1 MHVLALNGSPRSDG
15 MSKSKIMLNA
25 LVEGMRE
32 AGAEV
37 DVVDLREKKVRTCR
51 GCMCCW
57 TATPGVCA
65 IKDDMTAE
73 LFPKWLKADLAVYAF
88 PLYHFTVNAD
98 MKAFIERTLPVL
110 QPFFIS
116 VGKET
121 LHPLRHRHPRVAFLS
136 VAGFPE
142 YSVFDQLSSW
152 VRFLYGRFG
161 ILAAEI
167 YRPMAEG
174 LTIPSLKRKSAEVLD
189 ATRRAGSE
197 LVEQGT
203 VSEETL
209 SRITQDMHDD
219 PRLFLQAGDLM
230 WKACIREGVTV
241 REFFERGLVPR
252 PEDPGEFM
260 TLMQAAFKPEAAQ
273 GMSAVIQFDFSGR
286 HEDSC
291 CFAIDNG
298 TIRAAKGA
306 VESPGLTIRSDFDLW
321 MDILC
326 NRADGQQ
333 MFLEHKYTALGDL
346 SVLIRMK
353 ELFAGES

>member
-1 MHVLALNGSPRSDG
+1 MKVLALNGSRRSDG

-57 TATPGVCA
+57 TTTPGVCA

-73 LFPKWLKADLAVYAF
+73 LFPKWLEADLAVYAF
-88 PLYHFTVNAD
+88 PLYHFTINAD

-116 VGKET
+116 VGTET

-142 YSVFDQLSSW
+142 HSVFDQLSSW

-167 YRPMAEG
+167 YRPMAEA
-174 LTIPSLKRKSAEVLD
+174 LTVPSLRHTATEVLD
-189 ATRRAGSE
+189 ATRRAGME
-197 LVEQGT
+197 IVEQGT
-203 VSEETL
+203 VSDETMA
-209 SRITQDMHDD
+209 RITRDMHED
-219 PRLFLQAGDLM
+219 PRLFLQAGDMM
-230 WKACIREGVTV
+230 WKTCIREGVTV
-241 REFFERGLVPR
+241 SEFHEKGLVPR
-252 PEDPGEFM
+252 PENPGEFM
-260 TLMQAAFKPEAAQ
+260 TLMRAAFVPEAAQ
-273 GMSAVIQFDFSGR
+273 GMSSVIQFDFSGG
-286 HEDSC
+286 HEGSC
-291 CFAIDNG
+291 RLVVDNG
-298 TIRAAKGA
+298 TIQAAEGA
-306 VESPGLTIRSDFDLW
+306 ADSPGLTIRSDFDLW

-333 MFLEHKYTALGDL
+333 MFLDQKYTARGDL
-346 SVLIRMK
+346 DLLMRMK
-353 ELFAGES
+353 ELFGG

>member
-1 MHVLALNGSPRSDG
+1 MKVLALNGSPRSEG

-25 LVEGMRE
+25 LVEGMRG

-51 GCMCCW
+51 GCMRCW
-57 TATPGVCA
+57 TTSPGVCA

-73 LFPKWLKADLAVYAF
+73 LFPKWLEADLAVYSF
-88 PLYHFTVNAD
+88 PLYHFTINAD

-121 LHPLRHRHPRVAFLS
+121 LHPLRYRHPRVAFLS

-142 YSVFDQLSSW
+142 HSVFDQLSSW

-161 ILAAEI
+161 ILTAEI

-174 LTIPSLKRKSAEVLD
+174 LTVPSLRHKASEVLD
-189 ATRRAGSE
+189 ATRQAGGE
-197 LVEQGT
+197 IVEQGS

-209 SRITQDMHDD
+209 ARITQDMHDD
-219 PRLFLQAGDLM
+219 PRLFLKAGDLM
-230 WKACIREGVTV
+230 WKTCIREGVTV
-241 REFFERGLVPR
+241 RGFSEKGLVPR
-252 PEDPGEFM
+252 PDDPGEFM
-260 TLMQAAFKPEAAQ
+260 TLMQVAFMPEAARN
-273 GMSAVIQFDFSGR
+273 MSAVIQFDFSGR
-286 HEDSC
+286 HESSC
-291 CFAIDNG
+291 SFVIDNG
-298 TIRAAKGA
+298 TIRAAEGA
-306 VESPGLTIRSDFDLW
+306 AESPGLTIRSDFDLW

-326 NRADGQQ
+326 KRADGQQ
-333 MFLEHKYTALGDL
+333 MFLENKYTALGDL
-346 SVLIRMK
+346 DLLMRMK
-353 ELFAGES
+353 ELFAG

>member
-1 MHVLALNGSPRSDG
+1 MKVLALNGSPRSDG

-57 TATPGVCA
+57 TTTPGVCA
-65 IKDDMTAE
+65 VKDDMTAE

-88 PLYHFTVNAD
+88 PLYHFTINAD

-121 LHPLRHRHPRVAFLS
+121 LHPLRHKHPRVAFLS

-142 YSVFDQLSSW
+142 HSAFDQLSSW

-161 ILAAEI
+161 MLAAEI

-174 LTIPSLKRKSAEVLD
+174 LAIPSLKCKAAEILD
-189 ATRRAGSE
+189 ATRRGGRE
-197 LVEQGT
+197 IVEQGT

-219 PRLFLQAGDLM
+219 PRLFLQVGDMM
-230 WKACIREGVTV
+230 WKTCIRQGVTV
-241 REFFERGLVPR
+241 REFYEKDLVPR
-252 PEDPGEFM
+252 PETIGEFM
-260 TLMQAAFKPEAAQ
+260 TLMRAAFAPEAAQ
-273 GMSAVIQFDFSGR
+273 GMASVIQFDFSGR
-286 HEDSC
+286 QESSCHLIIDS
-291 CFAIDNG
+291 G
-298 TIRAAKGA
+298 TIQAAEGA
-306 VESPGLTIRSDFDLW
+306 ADSPGLTIRSDFDLW

-326 NRADGQQ
+326 NRADGHQ
-333 MFLEHKYTALGDL
+333 MFLEHKYTARGDL
-346 SVLIRMK
+346 SVLMRMK
-353 ELFAGES
+353 GLFGG